1 MSYHYRNKCCFGEF
15 NLIQLLFCW
24 YFLCTGHHK
33 LYKSKMASV
42 LHQLPV
48 SWETQVFTQLI
59 LSQDEPDTSNK
70 KSKHPITGAR
80 GTGSADRLPG
90 GKEFWFYFSSAQ
102 RAWQVT
108 LPSLPQFPHLQH
120 GHNPSAYLT
129 GVL

>member
-1 MSYHYRNKCCFGEF
+1 
-15 NLIQLLFCW
+15 
-24 YFLCTGHHK
+24 
-33 LYKSKMASV
+33 MASV